1 MTPEISTHHRKV
13 TFPNVLTDVLYVAW
27 QKIVGN
33 SKGNRQSLGGG
44 TPEQAWPGLRKATG
58 VKRGGPPSG
67 PAWPQ
72 PPAHWARLPPG
83 HTFLRDG
90 ICSLSGSVLQVTHHA
105 VHLGLMLQEEGPD
118 DALVEQ
124 VCPVGRAGSHAPQQ
138 EATLQGGEAAELR
151 GSGGRPHRLPP
162 LSQTGRHHWL
172 PHWHLRSFCRTW
184 GALLLMEK
192 TWQIMT
198 SKESLPGLPWRLSW

>member
-1 MTPEISTHHRKV
+1 MCYTWHGRRLLGTVKATGKALVEES
-13 TFPNVLTDVLYVAW
+13 
-27 QKIVGN
+27 Q
-33 SKGNRQSLGGG
+33 NRLGS
-44 TPEQAWPGLRKATG
+44 GLRKATG
-58 VKRGGPPSG
+58 VKWRGPPSG

-72 PPAHWARLPPG
+72 PPAHRARLPPG

-105 VHLGLMLQEEGPD
+105 VHLGLVLQEEGPD

-138 EATLQGGEAAELR
+138 EATLQGGEAAGLR
-151 GSGGRPHRLPP
+151 GGGGRPHRLPP

-184 GALLLMEK
+184 GALLLMEE

-198 SKESLPGLPWRLSW
+198 